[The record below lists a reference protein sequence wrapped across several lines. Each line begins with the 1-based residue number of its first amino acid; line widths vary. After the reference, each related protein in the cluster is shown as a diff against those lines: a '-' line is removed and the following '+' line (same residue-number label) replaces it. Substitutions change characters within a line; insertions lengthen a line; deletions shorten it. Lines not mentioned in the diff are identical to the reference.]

1 MNRIQGL
8 EDYDGHG
15 KPAKPSDWFDIIAGT
30 GTGGLIA
37 CMLGKLQMP
46 IEEAIKEYK
55 KLTEEVFSRKK
66 MIGENAYRGDSL
78 EKALQSMIERTTGN
92 KDKKMME
99 DISYTNDT
107 KTIIFAMLGHNMNAC
122 RPVMF
127 RSYFAIYASMAH
139 PEFFK
144 SITITEDSVNYSFI
158 GGELGNSNPL
168 AYVLGEV
175 RDLHPDHYVSCIMSI
190 AAIAIRNMAYDSERV
205 AEEMAKRFQD
215 VTDVYFRFNVDQGL
229 QDIEADSWEKLS
241 NVAEHTKAYLN
252 TFEINQ
258 TMNKAVTA
266 VFSRSAALAVTYIAP
281 TNSEDVS
288 YMALVEQGRVN

>member
-1 MNRIQGL
+1 
-8 EDYDGHG
+8 
-15 KPAKPSDWFDIIAGT
+15 
-30 GTGGLIA
+30 
-37 CMLGKLQMP
+37 
-46 IEEAIKEYK
+46 
-55 KLTEEVFSRKK
+55 
-66 MIGENAYRGDSL
+66 
-78 EKALQSMIERTTGN
+78 
-92 KDKKMME
+92 
-99 DISYTNDT
+99 
-107 KTIIFAMLGHNMNAC
+107 
-122 RPVMF
+122 
-127 RSYFAIYASMAH
+127 MAH

-168 AYVLGEV
+168 AYVLSEV

-190 AAIAIRNMAYDSERV
+190 GTGHPRTIQILNSDRHQAAIAIRNMAYDSERV

-266 VFSRSAALAVTYIAP
+266 VFSRSAALAVTYIGKNP
-281 TNSEDVS
+281 LSL
-288 YMALVEQGRVN
+288 YI